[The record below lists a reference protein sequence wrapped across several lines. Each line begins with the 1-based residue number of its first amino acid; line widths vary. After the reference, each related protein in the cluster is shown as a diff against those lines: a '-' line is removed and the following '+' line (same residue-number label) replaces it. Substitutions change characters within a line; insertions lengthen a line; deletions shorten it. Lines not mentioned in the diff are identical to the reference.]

1 MMLKKT
7 DEKVIKLPTKKYNL
21 ALQEETLFNIGDN
34 VRCIINHLRKSLPK
48 WSKTIHKI
56 ISNTSHMYTLDNNKH
71 YKYYELQKV
80 DDVET
85 SGRESNLP
93 TREDIMKKNTI
104 NRKRKQE
111 GIF

>member
-1 MMLKKT
+1 
-7 DEKVIKLPTKKYNL
+7 
-21 ALQEETLFNIGDN
+21 
-34 VRCIINHLRKSLPK
+34 
-48 WSKTIHKI
+48 
-56 ISNTSHMYTLDNNKH
+56 MYTLDTNKH

-80 DDVET
+80 DDVEA

-93 TREDIMKKNTI
+93 TREDLMKKNAI

>member
-1 MMLKKT
+1 M
-7 DEKVIKLPTKKYNL
+7 
-21 ALQEETLFNIGDN
+21 
-34 VRCIINHLRKSLPK
+34 PK
-48 WSKTIHKI
+48 WSKTNHVIENK
-56 ISNTSHMYTLDNNKH
+56 NTHSYVLDNGKTR
-71 YKYYELQKV
+71 KCYELQKV

-111 GIF
+111 EIF

>member
-1 MMLKKT
+1 
-7 DEKVIKLPTKKYNL
+7 
-21 ALQEETLFNIGDN
+21 
-34 VRCIINHLRKSLPK
+34 
-48 WSKTIHKI
+48 
-56 ISNTSHMYTLDNNKH
+56 MYTLDNNKQK
-71 YKYYELQKV
+71 KYYELPKV

-104 NRKRKQE
+104 DRKRKQE

>member
-1 MMLKKT
+1 
-7 DEKVIKLPTKKYNL
+7 
-21 ALQEETLFNIGDN
+21 
-34 VRCIINHLRKSLPK
+34 
-48 WSKTIHKI
+48 
-56 ISNTSHMYTLDNNKH
+56 MYTLDNNKH

-85 SGRESNLP
+85 SGRKSNLP

-111 GIF
+111 GIFKNINVNSIFNHLYYHK